1 MWHSRVA
8 LYNQLMNQ
16 IGTLGEKSLHAALKD
31 WLAQPGDQ
39 FEVRVENY
47 VIDIVRG
54 DLLIEIQTRNFS
66 AMKRK
71 LTHLTKN
78 HRVHLIHP
86 IPQTKWIVRQTG
98 DGDVLGRRKS
108 PRRGR
113 FEHVFSEL
121 VRIPGLM
128 AHPNF
133 SLEVLLTHEEE
144 VRRDDGQGSWRRKGW
159 SIHDR
164 RLLEVVDR
172 RSWQKPEDLL
182 TFLPDDLPDPFTNK
196 QLAAA
201 LKLPARLAGR
211 MTYCM
216 RKMDILTEVGKQ
228 GNALLLSKQ
237 G

>member
-1 MWHSRVA
+1 
-8 LYNQLMNQ
+8 MNQ

-54 DLLIEIQTRNFS
+54 DLLIEIQTQNFS

-71 LTHLTKN
+71 LTRLVKDH
-78 HRVHLIHP
+78 HVHLIHP
-86 IPQTKWIVRQTG
+86 IPQARWIVRQNV
-98 DGDVLGRRKS
+98 DGKVLGRRKS
-108 PRRGR
+108 PKRGR
-113 FEHVFSEL
+113 FEQVFAEL
-121 VRIPGLM
+121 VRIPHLM
-128 AHPNF
+128 ANPNF

-144 VRRDDGQGSWRRKGW
+144 VRQDDGQGSWRRKGW
-159 SIHDR
+159 SIYDR

-172 RSWQKPEDLL
+172 QSWETPDDLL
-182 TFLPDDLPDPFTNK
+182 AFLPDDLPDPFTNK

-201 LKLPARLAGR
+201 LKLPTRLAGR
-211 MTYCM
+211 MTYCL
-216 RKMDILTEVGKQ
+216 RKMDVLTEVGKQ
-228 GNALLLSKQ
+228 GNALLLSKH